1 MSQEIVSLCQIE
13 QRKACGMMH
22 SFLSKLLSFN
32 FPFAFDL
39 DCHGR
44 QWPAMDDHGRWP
56 ALAHHGPCWVMAGN
70 GWSRWSLAGHGR
82 PWLAMV
88 GLPGHCRPWL
98 AMVCRGHNALVCNV
112 FFESSHVDTE
122 SNTSFYNKPALLE
135 WLDRYGL
142 ACFSMFGSTSSMS
155 THGAIELPQQ
165 QPVKIGGSNLHIL

>member
-1 MSQEIVSLCQIE
+1 
-13 QRKACGMMH
+13 
-22 SFLSKLLSFN
+22 
-32 FPFAFDL
+32 
-39 DCHGR
+39 
-44 QWPAMDDHGRWP
+44 
-56 ALAHHGPCWVMAGN
+56 MAGN
-70 GWSRWSLAGHGR
+70 GRPWMTMAGGRPWPTMGHVGSWQAMDGHGGPWLAMAGHGW